1 MLRLL
6 AAKAKTLDQTLV
18 LGQIFTLDVIKKL
31 AAQSHHL
38 QQPAAGRNIMF
49 IRAQVFGQ
57 VGDAL
62 GQAGNL
68 VAGTTGIL
76 FMHLELLQIDFVTH
90 KCFP

>member
-6 AAKAKTLDQTLV
+6 AAKAKALDQTLV

-49 IRAQVFGQ
+49 IRAQ
-57 VGDAL
+57 
-62 GQAGNL
+62 
-68 VAGTTGIL
+68 TGIDL
-76 FMHLELLQIDFVTH
+76 RTV
-90 KCFP
+90 

>member
-68 VAGTTGIL
+68 VAGTTGISL
-76 FMHLELLQIDFVTH
+76 LISVFLECI
-90 KCFP
+90 

>member
-6 AAKAKTLDQTLV
+6 AAKAKALDQTLV

-57 VGDAL
+57 C
-62 GQAGNL
+62 
-68 VAGTTGIL
+68 IL
-76 FMHLELLQIDFVTH
+76 NSCKLISLLISVFLECI
-90 KCFP
+90 